1 MCYNKVINVRF
12 KCKEICSEKQGR
24 RVQNKKVKGGLMNE
38 QTILIFWL
46 LQLITKTIYS
56 NKILSAVILIG
67 VIGLGYFINEN
78 SSEKEQVIF
87 SIDEKI
93 FRVSSLLIISIF
105 SMSLFYESTILLF
118 ILVLFDLLIVAAF
131 SYLKRKV
138 DKWVNDQ

>member
-1 MCYNKVINVRF
+1 
-12 KCKEICSEKQGR
+12 
-24 RVQNKKVKGGLMNE
+24 MNE

-46 LQLITKTIYS
+46 LQLITKSIYS

-67 VIGLGYFINEN
+67 VIGLGYIFNEN

-93 FRVSSLLIISIF
+93 YRVSSLLIISIF

-118 ILVLFDLLIVAAF
+118 ILVLFDLLIVAVF